1 MMNDLKFTTAEN
13 YMENDKM
20 QYAFPDEGNFGMTL
34 RDYFAAKVMEAM
46 HGHAWVLKQEEIP
59 ARAYKMADLMMEAR
73 K

>member
-1 MMNDLKFTTAEN
+1 MSDN
-13 YMENDKM
+13 KM

-46 HGHAWVLKQEEIP
+46 HGPAWVLKQEEIP

-73 K
+73 KQ

>member
-1 MMNDLKFTTAEN
+1 MHWEDKMSDN
-13 YMENDKM
+13 KM

-46 HGHAWVLKQEEIP
+46 HGPAWVLKQEEIP

-73 K
+73 KQ

>member
-1 MMNDLKFTTAEN
+1 MLNTKEEK
-13 YMENDKM
+13 MEQNNI

-46 HGHAWVLKQEEIP
+46 HGPAWVLKQEEIP

-73 K
+73 KQ

>member
-1 MMNDLKFTTAEN
+1 
-13 YMENDKM
+13 MEHYEK

-46 HGHAWVLKQEEIP
+46 HGPAWVLKQEEIP

-73 K
+73 KQ